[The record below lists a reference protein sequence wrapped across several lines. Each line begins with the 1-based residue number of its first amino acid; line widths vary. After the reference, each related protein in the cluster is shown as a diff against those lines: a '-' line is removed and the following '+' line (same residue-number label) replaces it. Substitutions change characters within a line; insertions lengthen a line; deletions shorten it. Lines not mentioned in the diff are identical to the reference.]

1 VFTVLLVGAT
11 LPVLAGCGAG
21 GGPDGTPTTGAL
33 ATSAA
38 STTSAGASRSTSHDA
53 SQDASQDASPV
64 ARRGL
69 RAPGKAPEVPPV
81 APEGDTHGRL
91 GAADGEV
98 PEGVTAFDDYP
109 AVDNLDPALLRALR
123 AASARARADRVE
135 VYVTSGWRSR
145 AYQERLLDDAVARYG
160 SRAEAARWVSTPATS
175 AHVSGHAVDVGRSD
189 AAAWLADHGAP
200 FGLCQVYDNEPWH
213 YELRPDA
220 ARDGCPARYA
230 DPTQDPRNRR

>member
-1 VFTVLLVGAT
+1 M
-11 LPVLAGCGAG
+11 
-21 GGPDGTPTTGAL
+21 
-33 ATSAA
+33 
-38 STTSAGASRSTSHDA
+38 
-53 SQDASQDASPV
+53 SQDASPV
-64 ARRGL
+64 GRRGL

-91 GAADGEV
+91 GTADGEV
-98 PEGVTAFDDYP
+98 PEGVTAFGDYP

-123 AASARARADRVE
+123 DASARARADRVE

-189 AAAWLADHGAP
+189 AAAWLADHGAQ

-220 ARDGCPARYA
+220 ARDGCPTRYA